1 MQIRSASFTLVA
13 LASWLV
19 AGAVPVLA
27 ADKAFEPISASAGK
41 FPPGTDRVFSIASV
55 PVSATAGG
63 APFATLSPTSEV
75 RILGVDGEQ
84 LKVRV
89 SGWQLESGKRLVFF
103 APGRRILVAQLKP
116 DENRRLQRGQPQ
128 TDEVTEQVWVPVS
141 FEGYVPRN
149 QFVASVKPLFEY
161 GEVLVNA
168 NCTSCHPRPDLDH
181 FTANQWAGI
190 VRSKKSRV
198 SADAEQLAIITEYT
212 QKHAS
217 DMAKK

>member
-1 MQIRSASFTLVA
+1 MKIRRSSFARVATAALLVA
-13 LASWLV
+13 VAASALAV
-19 AGAVPVLA
+19 
-27 ADKAFEPISASAGK
+27 DKAFEPIAASAGQ
-41 FPPGTDRVFSIASV
+41 FPPGTSVVYSIASV

-75 RILGVDGEQ
+75 KILGADGEQ
-84 LKVRV
+84 LKVQV

-103 APGRRILVAQLKP
+103 APGRRILVAQVKA
-116 DENRRLQRGQPQ
+116 DESRRLTRGAPQ
-128 TDEVTEQVWVPVS
+128 TDAATEQVWVPVS
-141 FEGYVPRN
+141 FEGYVPRK